1 MQEPQLLD
9 YERLDV
15 YQAGLS
21 FLALSIKIIAA
32 LPAGYASFADQLKRA
47 ALSITLNIAEGVGRR
62 AIADKQRFY
71 SIARGSAMECGAILD
86 AFHVIRLID
95 NEHFKEGKTLVV
107 RIVSMLT
114 RM

>member
-1 MQEPQLLD
+1 MQELQKLD
-9 YERLDV
+9 YERLEV
-15 YQAGLS
+15 YQAGLA

-32 LPAGYASFADQLKRA
+32 LPIGYASFADQLKRA

-62 AIADKQRFY
+62 AIPDRQRFY

-86 AFHVIRLID
+86 AFNVIHLID
-95 NEHFKEGKTLVV
+95 NEQFREGKTLIV

-114 RM
+114 KM

>member
-32 LPAGYASFADQLKRA
+32 LPAGYSSFSDQLKRA

-62 AIADKQRFY
+62 AITDRQRFY

-86 AFHVIRLID
+86 AFHTIHLI
-95 NEHFKEGKTLVV
+95 EESLFREGITLIV